1 MIEKTAGNMILL
13 FFLACF
19 LISMFLLG
27 WLLWPFL
34 SILVLAMVVTGIF
47 SPVYSAIARSGTVRP
62 SLASFLT
69 CIIIFCILFIPIV
82 FFVGI
87 LSREAYGLYL
97 AARDALISQQLTNLL
112 QGSRLLEL
120 ANTGLANFN
129 VEITGEELNQY
140 VSEIARFVGL
150 FLYNQARAI
159 ASNMLAFVINFF
171 LMLLVIFYMLIDGPR
186 LISFIMDLSPLPDNQ
201 DEILLDKFKEMA
213 GAILIG
219 NGLGGLI
226 QGIIGGVVFSIFGLA
241 SPFLWGVIMGLLAFL
256 PIIGIGLVFIPAAI
270 FLFLKGRI
278 AASIFFL
285 VFYIILSWGVEYLFK
300 PKLVGQRVKMHTL
313 LVFLAIIG
321 GLKLFGILGI
331 IYGPLVI
338 TAFLTLTDI
347 YRTNYQTLV
356 DPTGH
361 SVNQK
366 TTGTQRT
373 QSAENRI
380 SGQSA
385 KETQGEV

>member
-1 MIEKTAGNMILL
+1 MILL

-47 SPVYSAIARSGTVRP
+47 RPIYRVLIRNGTVRP
-62 SLASFLT
+62 SLASLIT
-69 CIIIFCILFIPIV
+69 CFIIFCILFVPIV
-82 FFVGI
+82 FFVGV

-120 ANTGLANFN
+120 ANSALVKFDI
-129 VEITGEELNQY
+129 EITGEELNQY

-186 LISFIMDLSPLPDNQ
+186 LISFIMDLSPLPNNQ
-201 DEILLDKFKEMA
+201 DEILLNKFKEMA

-226 QGIIGGVVFSIFGLA
+226 QGVIGGLVFSIFGLT

-256 PIIGIGLVFIPAAI
+256 PIIGIGMVFIPAAI

-285 VFYIILSWGVEYLFK
+285 VFYLVLSWGVEYLFK

-338 TAFLTLTDI
+338 TAFLTLSDI

-356 DPTGH
+356 DPIGH
-361 SVNQK
+361 SINQRPNGSHRK
-366 TTGTQRT
+366 T
-373 QSAENRI
+373 SNDNRI
-380 SGQSA
+380 SGRTA
-385 KETQGEV
+385 NETQGEA

>member
-1 MIEKTAGNMILL
+1 MILL

-34 SILVLAMVVTGIF
+34 SILVLAAVVTGIF
-47 SPVYSAIARSGTVRP
+47 RPIYSFFTRNNTVRP
-62 SLASFLT
+62 SLASLLT
-69 CIIIFCILFIPIV
+69 CLIIFFILFIPIV

-87 LSREAYGLYL
+87 LSREAYDLYL
-97 AARDALISQQLTNLL
+97 AARDAIISQQLTNLVK
-112 QGSRLLEL
+112 GSRLLEL
-120 ANTGLANFN
+120 ANNILANFN

-159 ASNMLAFVINFF
+159 ASKMLAFVINFF
-171 LMLLVIFYMLIDGPR
+171 LMLLVIYYLLIDGPR
-186 LISFIMDLSPLPDNQ
+186 LISFIMDLSPLPNNQ
-201 DEILLDKFKEMA
+201 DEILLNKFKGMA

-226 QGIIGGVVFSIFGLA
+226 QGVIGGVVFSIFGLA

-256 PIIGIGLVFIPAAI
+256 PIIGIGIVFIPAAI

-278 AASIFFL
+278 AASIFF
-285 VFYIILSWGVEYLFK
+285 VIFYVILSGGVEYLFK

-338 TAFLTLTDI
+338 TAFLTLSDI
-347 YRTNYQTLV
+347 YRTNYQNLV
-356 DPTGH
+356 DPVGH
-361 SVNQK
+361 SAHQK
-366 TTGTQRT
+366 MTG
-373 QSAENRI
+373 SHSKMSNDNRI
-380 SGQSA
+380 SGQTA
-385 KETQGEV
+385 RETQGEA

>member
-1 MIEKTAGNMILL
+1 MIEKTAGNIILL

-34 SILVLAMVVTGIF
+34 SIIVLAAVVTGIF
-47 SPVYSAIARSGTVRP
+47 RP
-62 SLASFLT
+62 IYGALIQGNTIRPALASFLT
-69 CIIIFCILFIPIV
+69 CFLIFCILFIPIV

-97 AARDALISQQLTNLL
+97 AARDALISQQLTDLMR
-112 QGSRLLEL
+112 GSRLLEL
-120 ANTGLANFN
+120 ANNVLANFN
-129 VEITGEELNQY
+129 VQITGEELNTY
-140 VSEIARFVGL
+140 VSEIARYVGL
-150 FLYNQARAI
+150 FLYNQARSI

-171 LMLLVIFYMLIDGPR
+171 LMLLVIYYLLIDGPR

-201 DEILLDKFKEMA
+201 DEILLDKFNDMA

-219 NGLGGLI
+219 NGICGLI
-226 QGIIGGVVFSIFGLA
+226 QGVMGGLVFSIFGLQ

-256 PIIGIGLVFIPAAI
+256 PIIGIGIVFVPAAI
-270 FLFLKGRI
+270 YLFLKGRI
-278 AASIFFL
+278 AASIFFII
-285 VFYIILSWGVEYLFK
+285 FYVVLSGGVEYLFK
-300 PKLVGQRVKMHTL
+300 PRIVGQRVKMHTL
-313 LVFLAIIG
+313 LVFMAIIG

-356 DPTGH
+356 DPIGH
-361 SVNQK
+361 SSNQK
-366 TTGTQRT
+366 SKTLNHNTTNANLIADKTAR
-373 QSAENRI
+373 
-380 SGQSA
+380 
-385 KETQGEV
+385 ETQGEA